1 MSLLSYIYED
11 RCNSLYLYTAD
22 SISFY
27 IGDMPVNKKILKITK
42 EEYDELNKEYSYILD
57 LYMSDNTYYV
67 IGTFEDLKS
76 VGLDPGVPFV

>member
-11 RCNSLYLYTAD
+11 RCNSIYLYTAD

-27 IGDMPVNKKILKITK
+27 TRDMPVNKKILKITK
-42 EEYDELNKEYSYILD
+42 DEYDNLSKEYSYVLD

>member
-11 RCNSLYLYTAD
+11 RCNSIYLYTTD

-27 IGDMPVNKKILKITK
+27 IRDMPVNKKILKITK
-42 EEYDELNKEYSYILD
+42 DEYDNLSKEYSYVLD

-67 IGTFEDLKS
+67 IGTFEELKA